1 MINWKVRMK
10 NKMFWVALI
19 PVLFLLTKQ
28 VLDIFGV
35 QVDLDVLQIQ
45 LTDLVETIFI
55 LLGILG
61 IVQDPTTK
69 GVADSDKAMEYT
81 EPK

>member
-1 MINWKVRMK
+1 MINWKVRIK
-10 NKMFWVALI
+10 NKMFWIAII
-19 PVLFLLTKQ
+19 PVLFLLVKQ

-45 LTDLVETIFI
+45 LTDLIETIFI

-69 GVADSDKAMEYT
+69 GVADSDKAMNYT

>member
-19 PVLFLLTKQ
+19 PILFLLTKQ

>member
-1 MINWKVRMK
+1 
-10 NKMFWVALI
+10 MFWVALI
-19 PVLFLLTKQ
+19 PVLFLLVKQ

-45 LTDLVETIFI
+45 LTDLIETIFI